1 LIYKIIQIQPSKRTH
16 LAPGTIKEIMKINA
30 IFIFG
35 LFLFGCS
42 NNSICNN
49 KRNEES
55 NKVIVQKINL
65 PNDLEQMNLL
75 IMG

>member
-1 LIYKIIQIQPSKRTH
+1 
-16 LAPGTIKEIMKINA
+16 MKINA

-35 LFLFGCS
+35 LFLFSCS
-42 NNSICNN
+42 NNSIFHN